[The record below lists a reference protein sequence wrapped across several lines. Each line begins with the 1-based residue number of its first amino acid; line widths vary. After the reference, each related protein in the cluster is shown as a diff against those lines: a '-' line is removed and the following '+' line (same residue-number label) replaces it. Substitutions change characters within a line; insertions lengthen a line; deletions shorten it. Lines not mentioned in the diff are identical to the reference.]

1 MRRPVILTTT
11 LATATIAAALVVSL
25 LVLPAARETISRA
38 TVSTEAEPTGVV
50 PGDAA
55 DAPTSS
61 PTPTMVAQPE
71 PDIAAKVAPSVV
83 KIQIESNAGSDRS
96 GGHQG
101 ETQRGQASGVK
112 IAAGIVTNDHVVADE
127 ERVQVV
133 ASDGRQGTAVV
144 IRRAPAL
151 DLVLL
156 QSDLDLPPLELEGTG
171 EQRQGEAVLV
181 FGYPRPDVLGPGPEV
196 TLTRGLISAIRRDQE
211 GVGYIQ
217 TDAAVD
223 PGSSGGAMV
232 NLRGQLIGIPTFGL
246 RGSPSLSFAVRTDA
260 VQSLVHGTSS
270 RPVAPGPVYRAAPG
284 DLLLTPNDLGSD
296 WKAAGGPSAVANDD
310 ADVDVPSDGQQT
322 DDEEEQPTAT
332 AQLVRGKSTDQGPGF
347 AVLISSVRVEDDA
360 TRAHTVWERSVR
372 HPPGGLVRQPDPDVA
387 DECRAYRQAMSD
399 RAEIHVLCREE
410 NVVIGV
416 AMEGA
421 SDVAT
426 YAAVAFYTGIM
437 TERVRS
443 GAQEPRA
450 VLTTRPR

>member
-1 MRRPVILTTT
+1 MQRPALVATILA
-11 LATATIAAALVVSL
+11 ATAVVATLVVSL
-25 LVLPAARETISRA
+25 LVLPAVRDTIWQA
-38 TVSTEAEPTGVV
+38 TVSREAEPTGAV
-50 PGDAA
+50 PSDAA
-55 DAPTSS
+55 DTPPVS
-61 PTPTMVAQPE
+61 PAATVPSQPE
-71 PDIAAKVAPSVV
+71 ADIAAKVAPSVV
-83 KIQIESNAGSDRS
+83 QIQIESNAGSDR
-96 GGHQG
+96 GGHQD
-101 ETQRGQASGVK
+101 ESRPRQASGVK
-112 IAAGIVTNDHVVADE
+112 IAEGIVTNDHVVADA

-133 ASDGRQGTAVV
+133 ASDGRQGTATVV
-144 IRRAPAL
+144 RRAPAL

-156 QSDLDLPPLELEGTG
+156 RSDLDLPPLELEGTG

-181 FGYPRPDVLGPGPEV
+181 LGYPRPDALGPGPEV

-232 NLRGQLIGIPTFGL
+232 NLQGQLIGIPTFGL
-246 RGSPSLSFAVRTDA
+246 RGSPSVNFAVRTDA
-260 VQSLVHGTSS
+260 VQSLAQGTSS
-270 RPVAPGPVYRAAPG
+270 RQVAAGSVYRAVPG
-284 DLLLTPNDLGSD
+284 KLLLTPNDLGPD
-296 WKAAGGPSAVANDD
+296 WEAAGGPPVTASDD
-310 ADVDVPSDGQQT
+310 AEVDEPGGGEPT
-322 DDEEEQPTAT
+322 DEADRPTAT
-332 AQLVRGKSTDQGPGF
+332 AQFVRAKPTDPRGGF
-347 AVLISSVRVEDDA
+347 AVLVASARVEDDA
-360 TRAHTVWERSVR
+360 ARAHTFWERSVR

-399 RAEIHVLCREE
+399 RAEIHVMCREE

-426 YAAVAFYTGIM
+426 YDAVAFYTGII

-450 VLTTRPR
+450 DLTTRRR

>member
-1 MRRPVILTTT
+1 MQRPALVATL
-11 LATATIAAALVVSL
+11 LATAVIVSGLVIAVV
-25 LVLPAARETISRA
+25 VLPAARETSSQA
-38 TVSTEAEPTGVV
+38 TVSRETEPTGAVTS
-50 PGDAA
+50 DAA
-55 DAPTSS
+55 DTRPVS
-61 PTPTMVAQPE
+61 PVARTLLQPE

-83 KIQIESNAGSDRS
+83 KIQIESNVGSDRG
-96 GGHQG
+96 GGHQD
-101 ETQRGQASGVK
+101 ESRPRQASGVK
-112 IAAGIVTNDHVVADE
+112 IVEGIVTNDHVVADA

-133 ASDGRQGTAVV
+133 ASDGRHGTATVV
-144 IRRAPAL
+144 RRAPAL

-156 QSDLDLPPLELEGTG
+156 RSDLDLPPLELEGTG

-181 FGYPRPDVLGPGPEV
+181 LGYPRPDALGPGPEV

-232 NLRGQLIGIPTFGL
+232 NLQGQLIGIPTFGL
-246 RGSPSLSFAVRTDA
+246 RGSPSVNFAVRTDA
-260 VQSLVHGTSS
+260 VQSLAQGTSS
-270 RPVAPGPVYRAAPG
+270 RQVAAGSVYRAVPG
-284 DLLLTPNDLGSD
+284 KLLLTPNDLGPD
-296 WKAAGGPSAVANDD
+296 WKAAGGPPATASDD
-310 ADVDVPSDGQQT
+310 TDVDVPSGGQT
-322 DDEEEQPTAT
+322 DDEEERPTAT
-332 AQLVRGKSTDQGPGF
+332 AQLVRGKPTDPERSF
-347 AVLISSVRVEDDA
+347 AVLVASVRVEDDA
-360 TRAHTVWERSVR
+360 TRAHTFWERAVR

-399 RAEIHVLCREE
+399 RAEIHVMCREE

-426 YAAVAFYTGIM
+426 YDAVAFYTGII

-450 VLTTRPR
+450 DLTTRRR